1 MVDGEIPSD
10 GGREQL
16 GAAEVDADHAVV
28 GHDGGLY
35 PRALVAQ
42 DQPDRERP
50 EPREYTLYRSRPRG
64 LRARLRGLEGLEE
77 LRRPRRERRPGEER
91 PGGISGRRVLR
102 WVALAVGAWLALSLV
117 LFLVSAQIQRGKVSD
132 AARTELGGGFPLTSK
147 TTVLVLGSDQRPKDS
162 KEPGARSGPARADSI
177 LLMRVGGGAGR
188 RLSIPR
194 DTVVDVPGHGRQ
206 KINAA
211 YAFGGTSLMIRTVKS
226 FLGVDIDHVVEV
238 DFTNFPK
245 FIDALGGVDVKTGCV
260 RDLVNGGDRN
270 GGVTINVRPGVH
282 HFDGRR
288 ALALSRVRKNACRPG
303 ENDLDRAR
311 RQQQVLTAIKG
322 RMLSVS
328 TFLRLP
334 LVSWSAPRAIRTDM
348 GGFSLLG
355 LAGGLAIGGS
365 PPPRVLKPSGAT
377 TLPDGGQGLTVDPAT
392 VRAEV
397 ARFERG

>member
-1 MVDGEIPSD
+1 V
-10 GGREQL
+10 
-16 GAAEVDADHAVV
+16 AE
-28 GHDGGLY
+28 
-35 PRALVAQ
+35 
-42 DQPDRERP
+42 PDPERP
-50 EPREYTLYRSRPRG
+50 DYTLYRSRPRG
-64 LRARLRGLEGLEE
+64 LRARLRGLEGIEE
-77 LRRPRRERRPGEER
+77 LRLDLRERPRGVERAGQ
-91 PGGISGRRVLR
+91 ITGRRVLR
-102 WVALAVGAWLALSLV
+102 WVALALGAWLALSLV
-117 LFLVSAQIQRGKVSD
+117 LFLASAQIQRGKVSD
-132 AARTELGGGFPLTSK
+132 AARDELDGGFPLTSK
-147 TTVLVLGSDQRPKDS
+147 TTVLVLGSDQRPKNS

-177 LLMRVGGGAGR
+177 LLMRVGGGAGG

-194 DTVVDVPGHGRQ
+194 DTVVDIPGHGRQ

-211 YAFGGTSLMIRTVKS
+211 YAFGGTSLMIRTVES
-226 FLGVDIDHVVEV
+226 FLGIGIDHVVEV

-270 GGVTINVRPGVH
+270 GGVTIDLKPGVH

-311 RQQQVLTAIKG
+311 RQQRILSAIKG

-328 TFLRLP
+328 TFFRLP
-334 LVSWSAPRAIRTDM
+334 WVSWAAPRAIRSDM

-355 LAGGLAIGGS
+355 LAGGLALGGS
-365 PPPRVLKPSGAT
+365 PAPRVLRPSGAT
-377 TLPDGGQGLTVDPAT
+377 TLPDGGQGLTVSPAT